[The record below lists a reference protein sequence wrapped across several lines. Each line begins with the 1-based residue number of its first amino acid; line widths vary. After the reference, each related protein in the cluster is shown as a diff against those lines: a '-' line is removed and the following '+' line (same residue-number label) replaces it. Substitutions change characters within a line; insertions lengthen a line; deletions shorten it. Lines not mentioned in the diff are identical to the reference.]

1 MILFNT
7 NLTIKKL
14 VEILNHLTFVYTNI
28 VDTNVTITTIT
39 NVSMKIEDVIKSE
52 NMTLSKRAIM
62 NVMYAHSVVA
72 ENISDVM
79 KGYDLSP
86 EQFNVLRILRGQKGK
101 PANMGIIQDRMIA
114 KTSNTT
120 RLVDKLLLKE
130 LVNRKVCPGNR
141 RQMEITITEKGL
153 ELLKELDPKVD
164 EHEAKFANNLTIHE
178 QEQLINL
185 LEKYRTI

>member
-1 MILFNT
+1 M
-7 NLTIKKL
+7 
-14 VEILNHLTFVYTNI
+14 LTFVYTNI

-39 NVSMKIEDVIKSE
+39 DVTMKIEDVIKSD

-62 NVMYAHSVVA
+62 NVMYASSIVA
-72 ENISDVM
+72 ENIYEIM
-79 KGYDLSP
+79 KAYDISP
-86 EQFNVLRILRGQKGK
+86 EQYNVLRILRGQKGK

-130 LVNRKVCPGNR
+130 LVNRKVCPANR
-141 RQMEITITEKGL
+141 RQMEITITEKGQ
-153 ELLKELDPKVD
+153 ELLTELDPKVD
-164 EHEAKFANNLTIHE
+164 EHETKFANNLSVEE
-178 QEQLINL
+178 QEQFVAL

>member
-14 VEILNHLTFVYTNI
+14 VEILNYLTFVYTNI
-28 VDTNVTITTIT
+28 VGTNVTITTLT

-79 KGYDLSP
+79 KRYDLSP

>member
-1 MILFNT
+1 MFNK
-7 NLTIKKL
+7 NLTNKKL
-14 VEILNHLTFVYTNI
+14 AGIRNRLTFVYTNI

-39 NVSMKIEDVIKSE
+39 NVAMKIEDIIKSE